1 MKVIEDNKSMKERQY
16 SAVQQ
21 NPAEKGKVIAMP
33 VIIKNQLLFNQI
45 ESFQLLFT
53 ENKDRLSITGADI

>member
-1 MKVIEDNKSMKERQY
+1 MKERQY

-33 VIIKNQLLFNQI
+33 VIKKKQRLIKEI
-45 ESFQLLFT
+45 ESFLLFFFT
-53 ENKDRLSITGADI
+53 ENKDKLSIIGADI

>member
-45 ESFQLLFT
+45 KSFQLLFI